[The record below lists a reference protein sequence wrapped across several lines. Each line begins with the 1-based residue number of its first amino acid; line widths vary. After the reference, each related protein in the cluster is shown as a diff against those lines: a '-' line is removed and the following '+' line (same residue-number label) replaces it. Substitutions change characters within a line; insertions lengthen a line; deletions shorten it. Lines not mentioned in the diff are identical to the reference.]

1 MEYMIIV
8 GQDLTDLQANVNSI
22 CKDKRWEPQGGVF
35 LDPRTNLYCQP
46 AVREIEN
53 GTKEN

>member
-1 MEYMIIV
+1 MEYLIIV
-8 GQDLTDLQANVNSI
+8 GDSLSDLQSNVNVL
-22 CKDKRWEPQGGVF
+22 CLNKRWEPQGSVF
-35 LDPRTNLYCQP
+35 FDPRTNLYCQP

>member
-1 MEYMIIV
+1 MEYLIID
-8 GQDLTDLQANVNSI
+8 GESLSELQVNVNAL
-22 CKDKRWEPQGGVF
+22 CVNKGWEPQGSIF

>member
-1 MEYMIIV
+1 MEYEIIV
-8 GQDLTDLQANVNSI
+8 ADDLLKLRSRVRKFCSLG
-22 CKDKRWEPQGGVF
+22 WEPQGGVF

-53 GTKEN
+53 GAKEN